1 MEDRINIEQG
11 HISAVVFQEGIWWS
25 AQCLEYDLAA
35 QARTV
40 SDLRYELQRV
50 IATHVAASRE
60 LGEAP
65 FVSLKP
71 APQRFWDMYMAAQIR
86 LEADDLPFRLP
97 GGGTSTAMTLKFKL
111 AEQRETAA

>member
-1 MEDRINIEQG
+1 MEERINSEQG
-11 HISAVVFQEGIWWS
+11 HISAVVFQEGNWWS

-71 APQRFWDMYMAAQIR
+71 APQSVFEKGRWLHGHRLMSVAVAAIVMR
-86 LEADDLPFRLP
+86 VSA
-97 GGGTSTAMTLKFKL
+97 TAVSCS
-111 AEQRETAA
+111 